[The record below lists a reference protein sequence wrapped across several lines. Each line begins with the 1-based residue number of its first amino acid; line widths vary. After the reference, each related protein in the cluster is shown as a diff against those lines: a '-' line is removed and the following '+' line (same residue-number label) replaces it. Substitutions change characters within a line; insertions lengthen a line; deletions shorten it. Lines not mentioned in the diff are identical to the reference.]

1 MRPHLLIVDDEPITA
16 QSLMEILRLEGYSVA
31 VVYNGQA
38 AVEYV
43 RTHPVDL
50 MIVDLRMPGMGGIE
64 VAQVVNQISP
74 DTEIIFLTAYASTD
88 TAIQALRLR
97 VHDYLVKP
105 ALPQDVIKSVQKGL
119 ERRAARLSAREKLL
133 EKEASSHLIMLP
145 DGIQV
150 DFDRR
155 LLWRGNVEVR
165 LTVAE
170 NRLLQ
175 ILVESAGRVF
185 GHRELILLVQGYNV
199 APHEA
204 PELLRPL
211 VSRLRHKIAAFP
223 GLEKCI
229 VSVRGSG
236 YMWDE
241 TPLILKKP

>member
-1 MRPHLLIVDDEPITA
+1 MDDEPITA
-16 QSLMEILRLEGYSVA
+16 QSLMEILRLEGYHVA
-31 VVYNGQA
+31 AVHNGQA

-50 MIVDLRMPGMGGIE
+50 MIVDLRMPGMGGME
-64 VAQVVNQISP
+64 VAQVVHQISP

-119 ERRAARLSAREKLL
+119 ERRAARLSAKEKLI
-133 EKEASSHLIMLP
+133 EKEQQGQIMELP
-145 DGIQV
+145 GGVQA
-150 DFDRR
+150 DFNRR
-155 LLWRGNVEVR
+155 LLWRGDLKVS

-185 GHRELILLVQGYNV
+185 AHRELILLVQGYNV

-204 PELLRPL
+204 PELIRPL

-223 GLEKCI
+223 GLDRCV
-229 VSVRGSG
+229 VSIRGSG

-241 TPLILKKP
+241 SLFPKP